1 VPQELEQ
8 AMMRKAL
15 TTAGAVLFL
24 GLLVPGAHT
33 WAAFEVTAP
42 DGRRVLLKDDGTWR
56 YLDAAEAG
64 KAADGT
70 KDASEAVLSLESR
83 SEVGQNC
90 YFRLGLANNL
100 PYEIKSIVPSLSVY
114 RADGVLYE
122 TRSVGFFSLKP
133 GNSQSKV
140 VLFQGIGCTEIA
152 RLKVSGGD
160 RCEMGDLDRFSPESG
175 VCLSRVRVVASDL
188 VQFGK

>member
-1 VPQELEQ
+1 
-8 AMMRKAL
+8 MRKML

-24 GLLVPGAHT
+24 GLLVPGADT
-33 WAAFEVTAP
+33 RAAFEVTAP

-56 YLDAAEAG
+56 YVDAPEAG
-64 KAADGT
+64 KA
-70 KDASEAVLSLESR
+70 KDASEAVLTLENR
-83 SEVGQNC
+83 TEVGQNC
-90 YFRLGLANNL
+90 YFRLGLANDL

-188 VQFGK
+188 VRFDK